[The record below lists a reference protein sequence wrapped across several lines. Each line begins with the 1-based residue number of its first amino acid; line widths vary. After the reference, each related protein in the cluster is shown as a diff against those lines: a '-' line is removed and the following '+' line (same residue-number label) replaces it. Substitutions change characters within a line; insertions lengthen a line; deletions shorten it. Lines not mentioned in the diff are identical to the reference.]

1 MKKRSSMP
9 TFTITTGDPAKTFTV
24 TGNITITENNQTVVD
39 PPPPPIN
46 DDGFKVG
53 VNGFPWMPLRLIQ
66 GIGMKWVRCYVASG
80 WIWRPN
86 GLFIQPMFQ
95 AETQETHGLDDYLRR
110 AKETDINPLMCIH
123 QTPEWYRNT
132 GRGDGNNDYAP
143 LKAGARRDDPASYK
157 DYASFLFQV
166 AARYGRVKH
175 PDSALLVD
183 TTPRWSGDIQN
194 VKKSGLDLLNY
205 IEPWNEP
212 DKFWVKGTEAYFEP
226 EQAAAMISACYDG
239 HEWALGSGAG
249 IKAADPSMVVVMPG
263 ITDFNLPYIQKMN
276 DWFLANR
283 KDKKW
288 PCDVLNVHHYSNKGN
303 RKGQYPAQWENEG
316 ACMPTSD
323 LNFSTISDVVNFAT
337 GMGKRLWV
345 TEFGADK
352 VAPSMMLANGGLKT
366 NEMFQAEI
374 IIESIKAYKAAGV
387 DGVFVFNGIDDYG
400 AADGGQFETCGIF
413 SSEATGYKP
422 FIAANALKQ
431 YLLGLTPTSHSKML
445 ADNHKAKAAGFKR
458 PIQDKSAKMK

>member
-24 TGNITITENNQTVVD
+24 TGNITITESEPVVVD

-53 VNGFPWMPLRLIQ
+53 VNGFPWMPLRLLQ
-66 GIGMKWVRCYVASG
+66 SIGMKWVRCYVASG

-110 AKETDINPLMCIH
+110 AKEMGINPLLCIH

-166 AARYGRVKH
+166 AARYGRVKL
-175 PDSALLVD
+175 PDSTLRVD
-183 TTPRWSGDIQN
+183 TTPRWSGDIAN
-194 VKKSGLDLLNY
+194 EKKSGLDLLSY
-205 IEPWNEP
+205 MEPWNEE
-212 DKFWVKGTEAYFEP
+212 KWWKKGTPESEAYIEP
-226 EQAAAMISACYDG
+226 EAMAALMSACYDG

-249 IKAADPSMVVVMPG
+249 IKGADPSMVVVMPG
-263 ITDFNLPYIQKMN
+263 ITDFDLPYMQKMN
-276 DWFLANR
+276 AWFLENR

-288 PCDVLNVHHYSNKGN
+288 PCDVINVHHYSNRGN
-303 RKGQYPAQWENEG
+303 KRGQYPAQWENEG
-316 ACMPTSD
+316 ACSPVD
-323 LNFSTISDVVNFAT
+323 DAGFITIVDVVDFASKLT
-337 GMGKRLWV
+337 KKVWV

-352 VAPSMMLANGGLKT
+352 VAPSMMLANGGLIT

-387 DGVFVFNGIDDYG
+387 DAVFVFNGIDDYG
-400 AADGGQFETCGIF
+400 SDDGGQFETCGIF
-413 SSEATGYKP
+413 SSQATGYKP
-422 FIAANALKQ
+422 FIAAKELKA
-431 YLLGLTPTSHSKML
+431 YLESKKVEYVSPFGR
-445 ADNHKAKAAGFKR
+445 DGRHKASQFKV
-458 PIQDKSAKMK
+458 PFKKSK